1 MNAWR
6 QVKNHDTP
14 AAVPAAGFGLQQ
26 PAMHHLGAAAATATA
41 SETATAGK
49 QKAAANNAG
58 AHLYRMQMCPG
69 ISPRPLSGP
78 TVSA

>member
-1 MNAWR
+1 M
-6 QVKNHDTP
+6 KNHDTP

-26 PAMHHLGAAAATATA
+26 PATHPLGAAAATATA
-41 SETATAGK
+41 AAAAVAVQRATA
-49 QKAAANNAG
+49 ANKAG